1 MSGDAFEF
9 SISFPVESTGWR
21 VRCMVLFH
29 FDLTRS
35 GDLDIEVDTIRILEA
50 SHSSLTLD
58 EISWREFLKSHGL
71 LREFCSDMMGYASLL
86 QWSLSRPVVRE

>member
-9 SISFPVESTGWR
+9 DISFPVESTGWC
-21 VRCMVLFH
+21 VRCRVLFNL
-29 FDLTRS
+29 DLTRS

-50 SHSSLTLD
+50 RHSGLTLD

-86 QWSLSRPVVRE
+86 QWSLSRPIVSE